1 MRVLRGPRITGA
13 RTSSSRAGEP
23 ANPVAVEGNVLNH
36 NQKKKGVLLYT
47 LIPHPVPPQHLL
59 MEPSGEGLEGEG
71 EGLEEAEG
79 GCLHVRESGHQEPKA
94 GARLPLHLER
104 EEQ

>member
-1 MRVLRGPRITGA
+1 MSYSRV
-13 RTSSSRAGEP
+13 GEP
-23 ANPVAVEGNVLNH
+23 ANLAVVAGNGLNH
-36 NQKKKGVLLYT
+36 NLKKKGLLLYT

-59 MEPSGEGLEGEG
+59 LDLSGGGLEDGA

-79 GCLHVRESGHQEPKA
+79 VCLHVRESGYQGPKA
-94 GARLPLHLER
+94 GARLPPHLER